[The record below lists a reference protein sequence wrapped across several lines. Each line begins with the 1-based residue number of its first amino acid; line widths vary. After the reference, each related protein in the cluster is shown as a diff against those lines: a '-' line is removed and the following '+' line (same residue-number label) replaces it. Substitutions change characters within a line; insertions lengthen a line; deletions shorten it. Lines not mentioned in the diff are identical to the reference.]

1 MHIPRKSAFCRIASS
16 SILPNLWF
24 CIHTK
29 KCSGNFLKS
38 DLESYTWIVLW
49 SILHKKQLF
58 LTRTTFVIRLILLEW
73 IIFISNSFPNDS
85 SFDVAQHVFIYFG
98 FDSVLQ
104 CQFALYLL
112 ENIIIYSSR
121 QINAVKKLVLH
132 FKNWI
137 HDSFFQLATEIM
149 IFQLSYGYKCFIIT

>member
-1 MHIPRKSAFCRIASS
+1 MWCIFHGNQHFAELRHRAFCRICDFVFIQKNAPG
-16 SILPNLWF
+16 I
-24 CIHTK
+24 
-29 KCSGNFLKS
+29 S

-132 FKNWI
+132 FKKLDSRLILSTCNRN
-137 HDSFFQLATEIM
+137 HDFSIELW
-149 IFQLSYGYKCFIIT
+149 L